1 MDKIIVGIAE
11 GKVARENQVLIS
23 YALGSCVGVCLYD
36 PRERIAGM
44 AHIILPGRKYSAHW
58 DNAYKFADEGI
69 HELMNQMRE
78 QGARPADLIA
88 KIAGGARMFGPS
100 SGKMDIGQ
108 QNVEA
113 VRESLAQEGIRL
125 VAQHTGRNYGRTIL
139 FYAENGRLEVNT
151 GRHSAIVL

>member
-88 KIAGGARMFGPS
+88 KDCRGR
-100 SGKMDIGQ
+100 
-108 QNVEA
+108 QNVWPV
-113 VRESLAQEGIRL
+113 VRKDGYRA
-125 VAQHTGRNYGRTIL
+125 
-139 FYAENGRLEVNT
+139 AECRSRKGKALLRREF
-151 GRHSAIVL
+151 GW

>member
-11 GKVARENQVLIS
+11 GKIARGNQVLVS

-36 PRERIAGM
+36 RQEHVAGM
-44 AHIILPGRKYSAHW
+44 AHIILPGREYSAHW

-69 HELMNQMRE
+69 HELMNQMKS
-78 QGARPADLIA
+78 QGARP
-88 KIAGGARMFGPS
+88 ARMFGPS

-108 QNVEA
+108 QNVAA
-113 VRESLAQEGIRL
+113 VRKSLAREGIRL
-125 VAQHTGRNYGRTIL
+125 VAQDTGHDYGRTIL

-151 GRHSAIVL
+151 VRHTAVVL